1 MIRHLRVLLAWAAT
15 FPLPLS
21 GQQGTS
27 TAGLAPPA
35 SVSLV
40 QLEVEQGIQDE
51 RGSVPV
57 LAGRTTLVRAY
68 LHPST
73 AQPFQLKGT
82 LQATNRST
90 GATSRYGSTNAVSL
104 TALPATLAELRAN
117 PAHTLNFLIPAADLR
132 EGDIQLDLAETS
144 SPTGEQVA
152 CANCQQ
158 FPVVVK
164 VTRAPPLLLVLV
176 GLRFVN
182 PANGNPLAP
191 RPQDFDA
198 LESWLRRAYPA
209 ELRVSRRVVD
219 VADRPGF
226 PCDTANARLAAI
238 RASDMRAG
246 ADSRTHYYGLVYD
259 GGAQSPFF
267 MRGCAAGIP
276 AWPDPSV
283 VASGP
288 AGAAAFPWD
297 KDGSY
302 ADWYG
307 GHELAHTLGRMH
319 IGECGQD
326 KSDTLYPY
334 ANGQL
339 SSTPATFQGW
349 DPGDPAVA
357 PGTLMAGEQWHDV
370 MSYCDYQWISD
381 HTYIAIRDRLA
392 SEDALA
398 AGVVPGAAGAA
409 PAPAAAGPQPAASE
423 QPGYVSVIA
432 VVNLT
437 HQTGTIQEIA
447 PTAPTMGARP
457 PVGGRAS
464 IRVLD
469 ASGAVLGT
477 YTAWLRESTDILPGR
492 DSTASV
498 HEVIPFSTAMRR
510 VELLLDG
517 RVLDARQAG
526 GSSPT
531 LLVVDKP
538 AAGPQPPGAPVT
550 FTWRA
555 RDTDNDRL
563 TYTVRIRF
571 EGSTTWETFATGL
584 TARQITLDR
593 DQLMGRRVSQLEVV
607 ASDGLRVDEVR
618 VVSP

>member
-1 MIRHLRVLLAWAAT
+1 MTRKICLLLALAAT
-15 FPLPLS
+15 CAVPL
-21 GQQGTS
+21 GAQQS
-27 TAGLAPPA
+27 TNAAGLAPPT
-35 SVSLV
+35 SVTLV
-40 QLEVEQGIQDE
+40 QLEVGQGIQDE

-57 LAGRTTLVRAY
+57 LAGRPTLVRAY

-73 AQPFQLKGT
+73 AQPFQLRGT
-82 LQATNRST
+82 LQITNRST
-90 GATSRYGSTNAVSL
+90 GATTRYASTNAVSL
-104 TALPATLAELRAN
+104 ATLPATLAELRAN
-117 PAHTLNFLIPAADLR
+117 PAHTLNFLIPPADLR
-132 EGDIQLDLAETS
+132 EGDIQLNLAETS
-144 SPTGEQVA
+144 TPTGEQVA

-158 FPVVVK
+158 FPVAVK
-164 VTRAPPLLLVLV
+164 VNRAPALPLVLV
-176 GLRFVN
+176 GLRFVT
-182 PANGNPLAP
+182 PNGNPVTP
-191 RPQDFDA
+191 QPQDFDA

-219 VADRPGF
+219 VTDRPGF

-246 ADSRTHYYGLVYD
+246 ADFRTHYYGLVYD
-259 GGAQSPFF
+259 GGAKSPYF
-267 MRGCAAGIP
+267 MQGCAAGIP

-288 AGAAAFPWD
+288 AGAAAFQWD
-297 KDGSY
+297 RDGSY

-307 GHELAHTLGRMH
+307 GHELAHTLGRKH
-319 IGECGQD
+319 IGACDQD
-326 KSDTLYPY
+326 TSDVYPY
-334 ANGQL
+334 DNGQL

-349 DPGDPAVA
+349 DSGDPAVS
-357 PGTLMAGEQWHDV
+357 PGTLLPGEQWHDV
-370 MSYCDYQWISD
+370 MSYCDYQWMSD
-381 HTYIAIRDRLA
+381 YTYKAVLERLA

-398 AGVVPGAAGAA
+398 VGAVPDASGAT
-409 PAPAAAGPQPAASE
+409 PAPAAAGPQPAAPE

-437 HQTGTIQEIA
+437 RGTGTIQEIA
-447 PTAPTMGARP
+447 PTAPTMGAKP
-457 PVGGRAS
+457 PVEGRAS

-469 ASGAVLGT
+469 AAGAVLGT
-477 YTAWLRESTDILPGR
+477 YTAWLRESTDVLPGR
-492 DSTASV
+492 DRTASV
-498 HEVIPFSTAMRR
+498 QEVIPFSAAMRR

-517 RVLDARQAG
+517 RLLDAREAG

-531 LLVVDKP
+531 LQVVRRP
-538 AAGPQPPGAPVT
+538 TAGPVPPGVPVT

-555 RDTDNDRL
+555 RDSDSDRL
-563 TYTVRIRF
+563 TYTVRVKF
-571 EGSTTWETFATGL
+571 EGSTAWETFATGL
-584 TARQITLDR
+584 AARQITLDR